1 MAHRFRFNLNNRES
15 VVVEGKRADV
25 VGRLITVV
33 DERGRPLAS
42 FAESDVRVWWQ
53 VRDGAS
59 A

>member
-1 MAHRFRFNLNNRES
+1 MAHRFRFNLNNQES
-15 VVVEGKRADV
+15 VVVDGERAEV
-25 VGRLITVV
+25 RESLITVV